1 MSIEQPRDES
11 LIVAVLDEA
20 APADRGGIYY
30 IVTAAIMLDVNAV
43 RRGLNEVV
51 PTDRTR
57 PFHWATEGPQAR
69 NRMVELLI
77 EAGVVAHVV
86 VHYPTGRRRQE
97 EARRS
102 AMVEL
107 VPLVVAEGAAELII
121 ESRSEREDQRDR
133 QSVIEA
139 MGLAEQTIGYR
150 WEPKSES
157 LLWVADAVC
166 GAVKEYLLH
175 EDNSWLER
183 LESASV
189 VSELRY
195 RALG

>member
-1 MSIEQPRDES
+1 MSSAGDGEAS
-11 LIVAVLDEA
+11 IVAVIDEA
-20 APADRGGIYY
+20 APADRQGIYY
-30 IVTAAIMLDVNAV
+30 IVTAAVMLDVEAV
-43 RRGLNEVV
+43 RRGLTEVV
-51 PTDRTR
+51 AAGRSR
-57 PFHWATEGPQAR
+57 PFHWAAEGPQAR

-77 EAGVVAHVV
+77 DTGVVAHVV
-86 VHYPTGRRRQE
+86 VHYPTGRRRQGD
-97 EARRS
+97 ARRS

-107 VPLVVAEGAAELII
+107 VPLVVADGATELII
-121 ESRSEREDQRDR
+121 ESRSAREDQRDR

-139 MGLAEQTIGYR
+139 MRLATQTIEYR

-175 EDNSWLER
+175 EDGSWLDR
-183 LESASV
+183 LETASV
-189 VSELRY
+189 VGELRY